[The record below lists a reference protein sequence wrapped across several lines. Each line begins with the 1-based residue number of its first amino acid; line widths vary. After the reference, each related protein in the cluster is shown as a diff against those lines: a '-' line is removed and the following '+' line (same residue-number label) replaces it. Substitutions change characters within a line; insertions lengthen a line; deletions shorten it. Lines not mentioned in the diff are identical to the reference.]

1 MARTLIFGAALSVA
15 AVLGVAPA
23 TAQTSQTKAQD
34 VAQADAAEKKICKK
48 TVDTGSFIKGKK
60 VCLTRAQW
68 NRVAEEQ
75 SEVARRVVAN
85 GTGRPEGN

>member
-1 MARTLIFGAALSVA
+1 MLIQSAMLSAVA
-15 AVLGVAPA
+15 TTAF
-23 TAQTSQTKAQD
+23 AQTAPQKTAATEQ
-34 VAQADAAEKKICKK
+34 AEKKICKK